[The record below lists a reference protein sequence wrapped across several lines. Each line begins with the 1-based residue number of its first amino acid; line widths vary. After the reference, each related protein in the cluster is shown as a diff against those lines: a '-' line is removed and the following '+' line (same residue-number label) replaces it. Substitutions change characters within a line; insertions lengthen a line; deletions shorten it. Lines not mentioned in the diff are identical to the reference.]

1 MPGGSAEE
9 GSGVG
14 ARRRRERVVA
24 GRDRLERCKLCF
36 LQVPGACL
44 GRVR

>member
-1 MPGGSAEE
+1 MPGGSVEE
-9 GSGVG
+9 GGGRGRAIV
-14 ARRRRERVVA
+14 RVVA